1 MSRVIVKRIS
11 EKKRKN
17 KQASVRSMFPQVRWK
32 KKRKERK
39 RRKLTIMGATKNG
52 RWWFSVECTT
62 ESQQWGKSGDHAW
75 RQLDSSLLTINQPL
89 PTIASFDKRRAS
101 RGERPYWYLSVEF
114 FAYESVDE
122 QSSNNEN
129 SKSGENFPEVSFHLD
144 RGTYLENRCVECVY
158 YLLGQMNFLESPAWA
173 GILNFQGAVVEY
185 RPI

>member
-1 MSRVIVKRIS
+1 
-11 EKKRKN
+11 
-17 KQASVRSMFPQVRWK
+17 MFPQIRWK

-144 RGTYLENRCVECVY
+144 HGTRIGVSSAFITCSDKWISSNHRRGR
-158 YLLGQMNFLESPAWA
+158 
-173 GILNFQGAVVEY
+173 EY
-185 RPI
+185 WISKEQWSNIGRLKEH